1 MSKKEFEK
9 IKQAQQDQNDSTHP
23 YGFEP
28 ERRPSPTMRMI
39 GENFLL
45 VKPKPKL
52 SHPQLPQPASLSQL
66 FPDPSSTS
74 TTPNNPI
81 QIQQTNPTDP
91 YKFSKL
97 IKQQDSISNIREFV
111 DQMKV
116 ALDKKQHIQMSA
128 IKKQLK
134 KKRITQKAY
143 LKKKYSIEKWTEKK
157 EEEISFT
164 KNKLVEGWKKAKMI
178 MNDLAK
184 DKSSFKRLLDKHRNS
199 NDSGFS
205 SMNFNS
211 VIYNNDSISNGS
223 SLGPLK
229 GVNLN
234 QT

>member
-1 MSKKEFEK
+1 
-9 IKQAQQDQNDSTHP
+9 
-23 YGFEP
+23 
-28 ERRPSPTMRMI
+28 
-39 GENFLL
+39 
-45 VKPKPKL
+45 
-52 SHPQLPQPASLSQL
+52 
-66 FPDPSSTS
+66 
-74 TTPNNPI
+74 
-81 QIQQTNPTDP
+81 
-91 YKFSKL
+91 
-97 IKQQDSISNIREFV
+97 
-111 DQMKV
+111 MKV

-229 GVNLN
+229 CVNLN
-234 QT
+234 QTEDFG